1 MLMWW
6 GGHSRFKSLGKG
18 TDDYSASRGGSGL
31 LLLQQQHGGGQSD
44 ILKHAKIGKFGEM
57 VLGKSN
63 VSFRC
68 RAAPIIEIR
77 APPPPP
83 QKRFTPFHSIHSF
96 LMQIYYIHTYI
107 YFFFSLIWSHRSYPE
122 HTRAETGSTT

>member
-1 MLMWW
+1 MLIWW
-6 GGHSRFKSLGKG
+6 DGSSRFKSLGKG
-18 TDDYSASRGGSGL
+18 AGEYTTLRGGAG
-31 LLLQQQHGGGQSD
+31 LQQQQGGGQSD

-83 QKRFTPFHSIHSF
+83 QKRFTPFLSF
-96 LMQIYYIHTYI
+96 LIIYI
-107 YFFFSLIWSHRSYPE
+107 YKHIFIFLFLLLFSLIQPHRSYPE
-122 HTRAETGSTT
+122 YTRTETIPAT

>member
-1 MLMWW
+1 MLIWW
-6 GGHSRFKSLGKG
+6 DEPSRFKSLGKG
-18 TDDYSASRGGSGL
+18 ADEHTAPRVGSGPQQH
-31 LLLQQQHGGGQSD
+31 QQQGGQSD

-83 QKRFTPFHSIHSF
+83 QKRFSPFLSF
-96 LMQIYYIHTYI
+96 IFSCEYIQTIYL
-107 YFFFSLIWSHRSYPE
+107 FFSY
-122 HTRAETGSTT
+122 

>member
-1 MLMWW
+1 MLILWD
-6 GGHSRFKSLGKG
+6 GPSRFKSLGKG
-18 TDDYSASRGGSGL
+18 ADEHTVPRGGPG
-31 LLLQQQHGGGQSD
+31 LQQHQQQGGQSD

-77 APPPPP
+77 APPP
-83 QKRFTPFHSIHSF
+83 QKRFTPFLSF
-96 LMQIYYIHTYI
+96 IFSCEYIQTIYL
-107 YFFFSLIWSHRSYPE
+107 FFSY
-122 HTRAETGSTT
+122 

>member
-1 MLMWW
+1 MLIWW
-6 GGHSRFKSLGKG
+6 DGSSRFKSLGKG
-18 TDDYSASRGGSGL
+18 AGEYTTLRGGAG
-31 LLLQQQHGGGQSD
+31 LQQQQQQGGGQSD

-77 APPPPP
+77 APPP
-83 QKRFTPFHSIHSF
+83 QKRFTPFLSF
-96 LMQIYYIHTYI
+96 LIIYI
-107 YFFFSLIWSHRSYPE
+107 YKHIFIFLSYYFL
-122 HTRAETGSTT
+122 